1 MSGLDKLDMLAA
13 QADDGI
19 QAIDNPQ
26 APGEQAQVDQGPNY
40 LQEATIIVDVCT
52 AIVVGMVPKA
62 ADVWT
67 QPVKDRVAGALAP
80 VLEKYGFTVGDIPP
94 ELGLAVALVPPMI
107 QTYKLYAEVAK
118 AAKDKQKARTFDAE
132 KPPQAEPQAATTAAT
147 VADTFA
153 E

>member
-1 MSGLDKLDMLAA
+1 MSLDKLDMLAA

-26 APGEQAQVDQGPNY
+26 APGEQPQVDAGPNY

-62 ADVWT
+62 ADIWT

-94 ELGLAVALVPPMI
+94 ELGLAVALVPPMM

-118 AAKDKQKARTFDAE
+118 AAKEKAKARTFEAE
-132 KPPQAEPQAATTAAT
+132 APKAEEPQAAP
-147 VADTFA
+147 VADAFA